1 VSAASASFRTAPNAK
16 PAFSSGDVD
25 HFLAVRLPTPYVRC
39 AMKFRQDLPMSGLAR
54 RRALLL
60 LNPKARRGQESITPI
75 IKRLEAGGL
84 SVTIET
90 FEALPEIARDIVRL
104 RHIADLVI
112 VCGGDGSV
120 SSAAVAAMESG
131 LPMGII
137 PMGTANDLARTLDV
151 PTDLLLAA
159 DVIVQ
164 GATRPIDVGTV
175 NGHAFFNVASIGLS
189 SELAQGL
196 DPALKKRFGRL
207 GYALAALKVLTR
219 ATRFEARITE
229 KGRTIEVETY
239 QIAVGNGRHY
249 GGGSIVEAT
258 AEIDDGHLDLYSLEM
273 TNLWKLALMLR
284 SFRSGT
290 HGAWSEVRTARC
302 IEFDIETK
310 KPMPVNTD
318 GEIVTSTPAHFK
330 VHPKAIA
337 VFAPAI
343 QRVPGSMQIARGAV
357 NTGLSGERPTFA

>member
-1 VSAASASFRTAPNAK
+1 
-16 PAFSSGDVD
+16 
-25 HFLAVRLPTPYVRC
+25 
-39 AMKFRQDLPMSGLAR
+39 M
-54 RRALLL
+54 LL
-60 LNPKARRGQESITPI
+60 LNPKARRGQEMIAPI
-75 IKRLEAGGL
+75 VERLERGRL
-84 SVTIET
+84 SVTVET

-104 RHIADLVI
+104 RHMADLVV

-120 SSAAVAAMESG
+120 SSAAMAVMESG

-137 PMGTANDLARTLDV
+137 PMGTANDLARTLNI
-151 PTDLLLAA
+151 PMDLLLAA
-159 DVIVQ
+159 DVIARGQ
-164 GATRPIDVGTV
+164 TRLIDIGTV

-189 SELAQGL
+189 TELAQGL

-207 GYALAALKVLTR
+207 GYALAAMKVLTR
-219 ATRFEARITE
+219 ATRFHAKITE
-229 KGRTIEVETY
+229 KGAAIKAETY

-249 GGGSIVEAT
+249 GGGNVVEET

-290 HGAWSEVRTARC
+290 HGAWREVRTARC
-302 IEFDIETK
+302 VEFDIETE

-330 VHPKAIA
+330 VHPKAISVLAPPA
-337 VFAPAI
+337 VDTPEGAEMFRRAI
-343 QRVPGSMQIARGAV
+343 RADLA
-357 NTGLSGERPTFA
+357 LSGDLPIKNS